1 MYFEINPRVINRQ
14 IKHLRSLGYDSI
26 RIPGGK
32 SKGKTK
38 YSGIFAFVVDPNT
51 KRKYLICTPYNSS
64 FHLKEKEKDS
74 VDFLDFNKD
83 DENPKETAVREF
95 WEETGI
101 LLSPERLDFIH
112 KQFVL
117 DNRIHWSQKIFHK
130 KYFFS
135 VTLDISILKHLKKE
149 SFFEKEETK
158 GVILIPIK
166 EISNFLYYR
175 HLNVYNKRIINKTPI
190 VF

>member
-74 VDFLDFNKD
+74 LINIYDYVGEESMWDILNRWKHSEPTSDLVPTQKLSD
-83 DENPKETAVREF
+83 LEGTNP
-95 WEETGI
+95 
-101 LLSPERLDFIH
+101 D
-112 KQFVL
+112 
-117 DNRIHWSQKIFHK
+117 
-130 KYFFS
+130 
-135 VTLDISILKHLKKE
+135 LKKPLVSE
-149 SFFEKEETK
+149 
-158 GVILIPIK
+158 
-166 EISNFLYYR
+166 
-175 HLNVYNKRIINKTPI
+175 
-190 VF
+190 